1 MANNK
6 VKHYRTD
13 VAGRKPEAKNML
25 DGEIAINLADKKI
38 FTKFGDAVINIGN
51 GTDAVVEGGQTF
63 TGKIK
68 ASDIESDSNLTLK
81 NLDKSDIV
89 FADEHDKAK
98 ARISSPAQT
107 DSKGEL
113 RITVAKGKATGESSD
128 FVLNGNGQLSLPAAP
143 VAPDSA
149 TRKDYVD
156 SEISKVQTGS
166 SADLTKLE
174 QKVDAND
181 AAINTRVDNLNSKV
195 DQNDT
200 AINTKVDAN
209 KADADEKIKAVNDRL
224 TVDNQTLKDMIDTK
238 VNKAGDTMTGDLT
251 VPSVHAAGNVYA
263 GTLKVTPAG
272 NNGDVLS
279 IENHGRTS
287 KTIHQI
293 AYATDTDDRL
303 LFRRDA
309 NEGTDALDLMTMT
322 WGKTGRGMSIDISGQ
337 ARITDAVTTPLM
349 SVASNFA
356 VGNSLGL
363 NSIAIGDSDT
373 GFKWREDGWLNFYS
387 NNVVTAS
394 IAGSENYFNRKTH
407 FRFRS
412 DDGDSNLMA
421 PEGYSLINIDTT
433 TDGNNIGDAT
443 TYFGLVNGGKYNH
456 YLRGSGRTY
465 IDTKEG
471 LGVAGPASFYKTI
484 YNNKPYGWYDSES
497 LPDWNTPE
505 QQSNHLRKVRAVGAG
520 SIYHELA
527 MANHPDDRLDN
538 SICWFHGDTPEYWMG
553 SLNTNGR
560 LNLASGVSVNGE
572 SNAIQLNIPASNQAS
587 YMSGNMDGRNNTWI
601 LGKTSENLDIVW
613 SQNMRNDFSTSSG
626 VTLRTNGSVTV
637 QTGTNTAMDIQ
648 HNTIQIDGARWAAT
662 NDHAYANQWRQNAP
676 MQINFGAVAGESDY
690 YPGYSMNSV
699 SVGHGFSTV
708 VELGTIRGPANS
720 WGKGILRVGTK
731 EESTFGK
738 MANYEFD
745 IDGRF
750 AVPGKINTPS
760 VETNRLTSFG
770 INTDNVLG
778 GNSIAFGDNDTGI
791 RQVTDGNLS
800 IFTNGIQIATF
811 NTAGLTIDRSI
822 TINTHNE
829 SRGVYVGN
837 VRTGASNAMIQGV
850 VDGWPQWSAWRDRPA
865 GMIVEAQTRDKCINI
880 WKHVHWG
887 TEYGAAMDIYNPGS
901 SAPEAALHI
910 GGADYLFLGNG
921 TANAIQWVST
931 SDKRLKSNFEEI
943 ENAVDKVEKLTGYV
957 YDKKSDLVKTEYSFE
972 VREAGIIAQELKEVL
987 PEAVSSF
994 GPDEILGVNSA
1005 AVNALLVNAIK
1016 ELSARVKELEAK

>member
-51 GTDAVVEGGQTF
+51 GADAVVEGGQTF

-89 FADEHDKAK
+89 FADEHGKAK

-107 DSKGEL
+107 DAKGEL
-113 RITVAKGKATGESSD
+113 RVTVAKGKATGESSD

-143 VAPDSA
+143 VAPESA

-195 DQNDT
+195 DQNDA

-224 TVDNQTLKDMIDTK
+224 TVDNQTLTNMINEK
-238 VNKAGDTMTGDLT
+238 VSKSGDTMTGNLT
-251 VPSVHAAGNVYA
+251 VPSVHAAGDVYA
-263 GTLKVTPAG
+263 GTLKVTSAG

-309 NEGTDALDLMTMT
+309 NEGTDALDLMTMA

-337 ARITDAVTTPLM
+337 ARITDTVTTPLM

-373 GFKWREDGWLNFYS
+373 GFKWRQDGWLNFYS

-394 IAGSENYFNRKTH
+394 IAGSENYFNRKTY

-412 DDGDSNLMA
+412 DDGDSNLLA
-421 PEGYSLINIDTT
+421 PEGQALIQIDTT
-433 TDGNNIGDAT
+433 TDGNNVGDST

-456 YLRGSGRTY
+456 YLRGKGRTY
-465 IDTKEG
+465 IDTHEG
-471 LGVAGPASFYKTI
+471 LGVAGPASFYQTI
-484 YNNKPYGWYDSES
+484 FNNKGYGSYDSES
-497 LPDWNTPE
+497 LPTWTDAAY
-505 QQSNHLRKVRAVGAG
+505 QSNHLRKVRAKNGGA
-520 SIYHELA
+520 IFHEA
-527 MANHPDDRLDN
+527 VVAE
-538 SICWFHGDTPEYWMG
+538 HGDSRASQSISWYHGNGPENFIASMQIDG
-553 SLNTNGR
+553 TINATRFNTSAEYEAINIKTKNREAAYIRGTDGDKTSWLFGR
-560 LNLASGVSVNGE
+560 LNPGDNRLIARSTIDQDGSSTVDLEMDSGSKYFGVNVGGNRIARFHE
-572 SNAIQLNIPASNQAS
+572 KNIII
-587 YMSGNMDGRNNTWI
+587 DGR
-601 LGKTSENLDIVW
+601 K
-613 SQNMRNDFSTSSG
+613 
-626 VTLRTNGSVTV
+626 
-637 QTGTNTAMDIQ
+637 
-648 HNTIQIDGARWAAT
+648 WAAD
-662 NDHAYANQWRQNAP
+662 NSHAWADQWNQLPPVA
-676 MQINFGAVAGESDY
+676 IEFGAVSSSSDY
-690 YPGYSMNSV
+690 YPGYALQSS
-699 SVGHGFSTV
+699 SIGAGYSTRF
-708 VELGTIRGPANS
+708 ELGMIRAPANS
-720 WGKGILRVGTK
+720 FGKGILRVGTY
-731 EESTFGK
+731 EEGASK
-738 MANYEFD
+738 RMANYEFD
-745 IDGRF
+745 IDGRLG
-750 AVPGKINTPS
+750 VPGKINSP
-760 VETNRLTSFG
+760 VIETSTTTSFG
-770 INTDNVLG
+770 VNINNVLG
-778 GNSIAFGDNDTGI
+778 GNSIAFGDQDTGI
-791 RQVTDGNLS
+791 RQRIDGNLEIITDS
-800 IFTNGIQIATF
+800 LHLATF
-811 NTAGLTIDRSI
+811 NPSGLIMNRQI
-822 TINTHNE
+822 TVNPPND
-829 SRGVYVGN
+829 SRGIYVGN
-837 VRTGASNAMIQGV
+837 VRTGNGNAMIQGQ
-850 VDGWPQWSAWRDRPA
+850 VDGWPNWGEWRERPA
-865 GMIVEAQTRDKCINI
+865 GMIVEAGARDKCINI

-887 TEYGAAMDIYNPGS
+887 TEYSAAMDVYNPNGNS
-901 SAPEAALHI
+901 PAAQLHV
-910 GGADYLFLGNG
+910 GGAHYHFDGNG
-921 TANAIQWVST
+921 IASATQWSST

-957 YDKKSDLVKTEYSFE
+957 YDKKSDLVETKYSFE
-972 VREAGIIAQELKEVL
+972 VREAGIIAQDLKEVL

-994 GPDEILGVNSA
+994 GEDEILGVNSA
-1005 AVNALLVNAIK
+1005 AVNALLINAIK
-1016 ELSARVKELEAK
+1016 ELSARVTELEAK